1 MRQTGE
7 TLSGLLLRL
16 AGEWWLN
23 RLVHVSDGVLFAA
36 AGKKYV
42 AEGSQGLPPHP
53 LTDAARVPYNIP

>member
-36 AGKKYV
+36 AGKKYL
-42 AEGSQGLPPHP
+42 AEG
-53 LTDAARVPYNIP
+53 IPAPKTK